1 MTKATILFLLACS
14 AALGQRPSNP
24 ALLIPQEA
32 PLLDLVPVANPL
44 TLPAGFNFGLS
55 ASVTFDT
62 KGHLWVLNRGP
73 QPVAEF
79 DENGKFIRAFGEGLF
94 GVRPHALRVDP
105 EGNIWVADGSTHIV
119 VKLDQQG
126 KVLLTLGTKGQAGK
140 WDEAAGTR
148 LLNQP
153 NEVAFG
159 RNGDVFL
166 VQGHTPG
173 ANGDPRVFKF
183 DKTGKLIKQWGGKG
197 TEPGKFD
204 VAHSVNIDAK
214 GLLWV
219 TDRENQRIQIF
230 DQDGNYTK
238 ELKYMGLP
246 CSVDIGKEFIYMVN
260 GFAGQILKLDLD
272 GKVLAAVGKPGAAL
286 GEFGEAHHLAVSP
299 KGEIFVADVTKG
311 VQKFV
316 KR

>member
-1 MTKATILFLLACS
+1 MTRTILLFLLACS
-14 AALGQRPSNP
+14 AVFGQRPSNP

-44 TLPAGFNFGLS
+44 TLPEGFNFGLS
-55 ASVTFDT
+55 ASVTFDN
-62 KGHLWVLNRGP
+62 KGHLWVLNRGS
-73 QPVAEF
+73 QPVSEF

-119 VKLDQQG
+119 VKLDPQG

-183 DKTGKLIKQWGGKG
+183 DKTGKLVKQWGGKG

-230 DQDGNYTK
+230 DQDGNYVK

-260 GFAGQILKLDLD
+260 GFTGQILKLDLD
-272 GKVLAAVGKPGAAL
+272 GKVLAAVGKPGAGL
-286 GEFGEAHHLAVSP
+286 GEFGEAHHIAVSP
-299 KGEIFVADVTKG
+299 KDEIFVADVTKG